1 MALDVLM
8 PGGAGL
14 ATAPVGLPMA
24 FTLGFLFGMG
34 PCLLA
39 CLPWLGPV
47 LLNSDGGVRRSW
59 RVLLPLSLGRLTG
72 YTGFGLACGL
82 AGQAIDQAVADGT
95 VKLVL
100 GAAALMVGL
109 ALLRKTRADHCAVP
123 AKAGAATPLRRMD
136 AAARPLM
143 PGGLYLMGLA
153 MALTPCAPLGVVLV
167 AAAALASAGGGA
179 LLGLAFGLGAVLVPS
194 LVYGVGAAWFGGR
207 LRERLGPWRGRIELL
222 SAALLL
228 LAGVSHLAGALT

>member
-1 MALDVLM
+1 MALDLLM
-8 PGGAGL
+8 PP
-14 ATAPVGLPMA
+14 APVGLPMA
-24 FTLGFLFGMG
+24 FTLGLLFGMG

-39 CLPWLGPV
+39 CLPYLGPV
-47 LLNSDGGVRRSW
+47 FLNSDGGVRRSW

-82 AGQAIDQAVADGT
+82 AGQAIDHAVTDAT
-95 VKLVL
+95 VKAIL
-100 GAAALMVGL
+100 GVAALLVGL
-109 ALLRKTRADHCAVP
+109 ALLRKTRAGHCAVS
-123 AKAGAATPLRRMD
+123 AQVGTAAPLRRMD
-136 AAARPLM
+136 AAAAPLM

-179 LLGLAFGLGAVLVPS
+179 LLGLAFGLGAVLVPG
-194 LVYGVGAAWFGGR
+194 LVYGVGAAYFGLR
-207 LRERLGPWRGRIELL
+207 LRERLGPWRGRIEIL

-228 LAGVSHLAGALT
+228 GTGASHLFGALA